1 MAAGAKE
8 HRYAAKIR
16 WTGDRGTGTSS
27 YRAYGRD
34 HEISADGKPSLPG
47 SSDPR
52 FRGDGARWNP
62 EDLLVSALSAC
73 HMLSYLHLCA
83 VAGIVV
89 TAYEDRAE
97 GTMRESPDGGGRF
110 EEVVLR
116 PRVTM
121 ASGDPL
127 AARRLH
133 EEAHRLCFIASSVGF
148 PVRCEP
154 EIVDE
159 KERTDR

>member
-1 MAAGAKE
+1 LPGASKE
-8 HRYAAKIR
+8 HRYAATVR
-16 WTGDRGTGTSS
+16 WTGDRGAGTSS

-34 HEISADGKPSLPG
+34 HEISAAEKPSIPG
-47 SSDPR
+47 SSDPA

-89 TAYEDRAE
+89 TAYEDCAE
-97 GTMRESPDGGGRF
+97 GTMRETPDGGGRF
-110 EEVVLR
+110 EGVVLR
-116 PRVTM
+116 PRVTI

-127 AARRLH
+127 EALRLH
-133 EEAHRLCFIASSVGF
+133 EEAHRLCFIASSVDF
-148 PVRCEP
+148 PVSCEP
-154 EIVDE
+154 ETIEGKDMNG
-159 KERTDR
+159 